1 MGVRLPGTSGAV
13 IIGEDVQVTGHETC
27 ANPSWRGHL
36 PLTNSSFAP
45 NYHDGVDVIP
55 DRFGVDSGDTSHRL
69 ALAIAEHSASRS
81 WFEQH
86 DGPTLL
92 VAFAIYAGWLALL
105 ALYQYLPCWII
116 APLAGY
122 FVQWH
127 FSLQHEAIHS
137 MRGLPRWLRRALVWP
152 PIGIWFPFELYRRSH
167 SQHHRNNY
175 LTYPGEDTESYY
187 HDEEDWEDYG
197 DLWRWL
203 LIVNQTFLGRLF
215 IGPLLRTPRLFVKE
229 VGRMIDGDTENAGI
243 WARHFI
249 GVALML
255 LFLTEVFD
263 ISALQYLAVF
273 VYPGLVFGMM
283 RSFTEHRWGERPDE
297 RTAVVESNW
306 VFGLLFLW
314 NNLHVVHHVFP
325 TLPWWKVP
333 RVWRQHR
340 ARIQAHNGG
349 FVFRGYGEIARRWLV
364 TPNFIPVHPPSLS
377 GGSSAS

>member
-1 MGVRLPGTSGAV
+1 MSLS
-13 IIGEDVQVTGHETC
+13 D
-27 ANPSWRGHL
+27 
-36 PLTNSSFAP
+36 SSF
-45 NYHDGVDVIP
+45 IP
-55 DRFGVDSGDTSHRL
+55 VHFDKIDDAGSNISSEGAAHRL
-69 ALAIAEHSASRS
+69 TLAIAGNPASQS

-92 VAFAIYAGWLALL
+92 VAAAIYASWLSLL
-105 ALYQYLPCWII
+105 ASYEYVPWWIT

-122 FVQWH
+122 VVQWH

-137 MRGLPRWLRRALVWP
+137 MRGLPKWLRRALVWP

-167 SQHHRNNY
+167 SQHHRNDH
-175 LTYPGEDTESYY
+175 LTYPGKDTESYY
-187 HDEEDWEDYG
+187 HEEEDWEEYG
-197 DLWRWL
+197 DLSRWL
-203 LIVNQTFLGRLF
+203 LVVNQTFLGRLF
-215 IGPLLRTPRLFVKE
+215 IGPFLRTPCFFIKE
-229 VGRMIDGDTENAGI
+229 VGRMIAGDTANVGI
-243 WARHFI
+243 WVRHFV

-255 LFLTEVFD
+255 LLVTKVFD
-263 ISALQYLAVF
+263 ISILQYLAAF

-283 RSFTEHRWGERPDE
+283 RSFTEHRWGERPSE

-340 ARIQAHNGG
+340 ELIQAHNGG

-364 TPNFIPVHPPSLS
+364 TPNFIPIHPPSLASKNS
-377 GGSSAS
+377 GS

>member
-1 MGVRLPGTSGAV
+1 M
-13 IIGEDVQVTGHETC
+13 
-27 ANPSWRGHL
+27 
-36 PLTNSSFAP
+36 PLTDLSLAADYHRGIGVGSARSVISSEDAAQ
-45 NYHDGVDVIP
+45 
-55 DRFGVDSGDTSHRL
+55 RL
-69 ALAIAEHSASRS
+69 TLAIAEHSASQS
-81 WFEQH
+81 WFERH

-92 VAFAIYAGWLALL
+92 VAAAIYTGWLSLL
-105 ALYQYLPCWII
+105 ASYPYVPWWIT

-122 FVQWH
+122 VVQWH

-167 SQHHRNNY
+167 SQHHRNSH
-175 LTYPGEDTESYY
+175 LTYPAEDTESYY
-187 HDEEDWEDYG
+187 HEEEDWEDYG
-197 DLWRWL
+197 DLWKWL

-215 IGPLLRTPRLFVKE
+215 IGPLLRTPRLFIKE
-229 VGRMIDGDTENAGI
+229 VGKMAAGDTANAGI
-243 WARHFI
+243 WVRHFI
-249 GVALML
+249 GLTLML
-255 LFLTEVFD
+255 LLVTKVFD
-263 ISALQYLAVF
+263 ISALQYLVVF

-283 RSFTEHRWGERPDE
+283 RGFTEHRWGEQPGE

-340 ARIQAHNGG
+340 ERIQAHNGG
-349 FVFRGYGEIARRWLV
+349 FVFRGYGEIAQRWLL
-364 TPNFIPVHPPSLS
+364 TPNFIPIHPPSRS
-377 GGSSAS
+377 GRNSG

>member
-1 MGVRLPGTSGAV
+1 MLTIRHGHG
-13 IIGEDVQVTGHETC
+13 GERK
-27 ANPSWRGHL
+27 S
-36 PLTNSSFAP
+36 LTDSSFIP
-45 NYHDGVDVIP
+45 GYCDGIADARSVISSE
-55 DRFGVDSGDTSHRL
+55 GVAQRL
-69 ALAIAEHSASRS
+69 TLAIAGDPASQSR
-81 WFEQH
+81 FEQH

-92 VAFAIYAGWLALL
+92 VAAAIYASWLSLL
-105 ALYQYLPCWII
+105 ASCQYVPWWIT

-122 FVQWH
+122 VVQWH

-137 MRGLPRWLRRALVWP
+137 MRGLPKWLRRALVWP

-175 LTYPGEDTESYY
+175 LTYPEKDTESYY
-187 HDEEDWEDYG
+187 HEEEDWEEYG

-203 LIVNQTFLGRLF
+203 LVVNQTFLGRLF
-215 IGPLLRTPRLFVKE
+215 IGPFLRTPCFFIKE
-229 VGRMIDGDTENAGI
+229 VAKMIAGDTANVGI
-243 WARHFI
+243 WVRHFI

-255 LFLTEVFD
+255 LLVRKAFD
-263 ISALQYLAVF
+263 ISVLQYLTAF

-283 RSFTEHRWGERPDE
+283 RSFTEHRWGERPSD

-333 RVWRQHR
+333 RIWRQHR
-340 ARIQAHNGG
+340 ELIQAHNGG

-364 TPNFIPVHPPSLS
+364 TPNFIPVHPPSVASRNS
-377 GGSSAS
+377 GS

>member
-1 MGVRLPGTSGAV
+1 MS
-13 IIGEDVQVTGHETC
+13 
-27 ANPSWRGHL
+27 
-36 PLTNSSFAP
+36 LT
-45 NYHDGVDVIP
+45 
-55 DRFGVDSGDTSHRL
+55 DSGFIPGHYDEIGNARSIISSEGAAQRL
-69 ALAIAEHSASRS
+69 TLAIAGDPASQS

-92 VAFAIYAGWLALL
+92 VAAAIYASWLSLL
-105 ALYQYLPCWII
+105 ASHEYVPWWIT

-122 FVQWH
+122 VVQWH

-137 MRGLPRWLRRALVWP
+137 MRGLPKWLRRALVWP
-152 PIGIWFPFELYRRSH
+152 PIGIWFPFELYRQSH
-167 SQHHRNNY
+167 SQHHRNSY
-175 LTYPGEDTESYY
+175 LTYPDEDTESYY
-187 HDEEDWEDYG
+187 HEEENWEDYG

-215 IGPLLRTPRLFVKE
+215 IGPFLRTPCFFTKE
-229 VGRMIDGDTENAGI
+229 VGKMIAGDTTNVGI
-243 WARHFI
+243 WVRHFI

-255 LFLTEVFD
+255 LLVTKVFN
-263 ISALQYLAVF
+263 ISVLQYLAVF

-283 RSFTEHRWGERPDE
+283 RSFTEHRWGEQPSE

-325 TLPWWKVP
+325 TLQWWKVP

-340 ARIQAHNGG
+340 ELIQAHNGG
-349 FVFRGYGEIARRWLV
+349 FVFRGYGEIARRWLM
-364 TPNFIPVHPPSLS
+364 TPNFIPIHPPSIAARIRGPDAGRAGS
-377 GGSSAS
+377 GFA